1 MAVGTVFVGAYW
13 SARPERA
20 LAAGVQVAPDRDIPP
35 EEISYLG
42 VAGAFCFIIVASI
55 GLVTLFF
62 FINFLIYLL
71 IIMFV
76 LSGGS
81 ALILCFAP
89 LARKYLPSLD
99 KEIALPL
106 LGSTELIHFILMFPC
121 YAFAIVWACLRNAS
135 FAWIM
140 QDIMGIALLLV
151 IQRTLRLPNIKVS
164 AVLLSMAFLYDIF
177 WVFISPYFFEESVMI
192 RVATGG
198 SSGEAIPLLLRFPRI
213 SDELGGYSLLGLGD
227 IALPGLFI
235 SYLLRFDYSRHVR
248 IFEGYFALSMVGY
261 IAGVLATDLA
271 LLVFRSGQPALL
283 YIVPSTLGLVC
294 LVSKW
299 RGDLAPMWV
308 GGAAGHRLT
317 DREDSAV

>member
-1 MAVGTVFVGAYW
+1 VVVNDEDSAFAMTSNSSWNPNNILALMVGSADFKYLQEAVDKKVSLSIHSYSPPGFDFSIIALFLMAVGTVFVGAYW

-140 QDIMGIALLLV
+140 QDS
-151 IQRTLRLPNIKVS
+151 K
-164 AVLLSMAFLYDIF
+164 
-177 WVFISPYFFEESVMI
+177 ISNTSFN
-192 RVATGG
+192 
-198 SSGEAIPLLLRFPRI
+198 
-213 SDELGGYSLLGLGD
+213 
-227 IALPGLFI
+227 
-235 SYLLRFDYSRHVR
+235 
-248 IFEGYFALSMVGY
+248 
-261 IAGVLATDLA
+261 
-271 LLVFRSGQPALL
+271 
-283 YIVPSTLGLVC
+283 
-294 LVSKW
+294 
-299 RGDLAPMWV
+299 
-308 GGAAGHRLT
+308 LT
-317 DREDSAV
+317 DW